1 MKELKLRQLIRE
13 LIKEAYVDS
22 KGELKRFNADEFGGD
37 FDQEF
42 ALWVSG
48 IQRGLNAL
56 KSAPEGA
63 QIQKHLKALKEYAN
77 ETADM
82 LNWLTEEEIERLFN
96 QIPGNSV
103 EDKGI
108 VGMIGGAMRYY
119 EEQGDEFLFET
130 FIVPHIQNKFPFMRD
145 DNLGNLMEGL
155 GKRLKDV
162 GGMIVNLFRKKPRG

>member
-1 MKELKLRQLIRE
+1 MNKLRNLIRE
-13 LIKEAYVDS
+13 IIEAEIDADGNL
-22 KGELKRFNADEFGGD
+22 KGFSADEFKGD

-48 IQRGLNAL
+48 IQRGFNAL

-63 QIQKHLKALKEYAN
+63 QIQKHLKALKEYGN

-82 LNWLTEEEIERLFN
+82 LNWLTEEEIERLFK

-108 VGMIGGAMRYY
+108 FAMIGGAMRYY
-119 EEQGDEFLFET
+119 EEQGDGFLFET
-130 FIVPHIQNKFPFMRD
+130 FIAPHIQNKFPFMRD
-145 DNLGNLMEGL
+145 GNLGNLMEGL
-155 GKRLKDV
+155 GKRLKDI
-162 GGMIVNLFRKKPRG
+162 GRMIVNLFKKKPHG